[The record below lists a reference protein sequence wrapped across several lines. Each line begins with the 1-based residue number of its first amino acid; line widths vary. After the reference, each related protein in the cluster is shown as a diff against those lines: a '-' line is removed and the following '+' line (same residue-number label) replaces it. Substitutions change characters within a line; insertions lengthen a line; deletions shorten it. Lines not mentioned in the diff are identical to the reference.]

1 MCLCEEQ
8 QGHQPKE
15 LICQRG
21 QHLPALGS
29 SLHTSR
35 VRSWPPAAGVG
46 LVGLSSRLGWWVLC
60 TCAEHRAEL
69 SGRPGLCFTF
79 CLPLYTS
86 QCWLGDRVHFGGL
99 FCACTH
105 FIKDSVQKASYWE
118 LLCSTL
124 RASPHSQHY
133 VPLLCPSLPAVLL
146 HFLPLVPSCLLSL
159 SQRYSRKSPGT
170 TLCKEHTQSI
180 PPLPALR

>member
-1 MCLCEEQ
+1 MW
-8 QGHQPKE
+8 GW
-15 LICQRG
+15 
-21 QHLPALGS
+21 LGS
-29 SLHTSR
+29 API
-35 VRSWPPAAGVG
+35 WVG
-46 LVGLSSRLGWWVLC
+46 GCSAPVLSTGLSSVAGQPCASLSAFLC
-60 TCAEHRAEL
+60 THHNVDL
-69 SGRPGLCFTF
+69 VTVFI
-79 CLPLYTS
+79 
-86 QCWLGDRVHFGGL
+86 LGGF

-124 RASPHSQHY
+124 RASPHSQHC